1 MSFTKAYKP
10 KLINHLMGKNLKRIA
25 SAFLLAGVLSVC
37 GLPMFAQTHVV
48 KGSVLDA
55 AGEPIIGANVI
66 VAGDA
71 SVGTFTDLDGAFTL
85 ETPSKDA
92 VLAVSCIGFATTE
105 VALNGRTTIEIT
117 MQPDME
123 LEEVVVTALGIK
135 REKKAL
141 GYAMQEVNTER
152 MQETKSLS
160 VANMLQGK
168 VAGVQISQS
177 GGGMGGQTR
186 IVMRGLN
193 SLSGNNQPLWIVD
206 GIPINDGAQD
216 AANQWGGSDVAG
228 AASQINPEDIAS
240 ISVLKGANAAAL
252 YGSRAQNGAIVVT
265 TKKGQKG
272 QPLQIEYNGNVEF
285 STIYSPYEYQNVYG
299 QGSNGIFTTSAIGS
313 WGPKM
318 EGQMVD
324 HWRKTIYGDTNY
336 DKVALTAQP
345 DYIKAF
351 YETGT
356 MYTNS
361 ITATAGGEKMT
372 GRLSFTDSRNDGITP
387 NHSIDRQYYDLN
399 TEFTEKWLTV
409 GAKINF
415 MREVRRNTP
424 GQGEYGLMKHL
435 IYIPRGIRMEDLA
448 NDNINADSRVINW
461 SGSSDMYSNPYGMV
475 MSANGNKNVR
485 NRILGQ
491 INAQIRFTSYLSL
504 TGRVGLDYYQNQY
517 KNSSLYLPHGSN
529 TTNQYSSSRN
539 SNEEFNA
546 DLILNFNKTFNDL
559 SVTANL
565 GTSVYN
571 TTYEGLSGSAGS
583 MQIPGWLTI
592 GNGDSRDVSEGFSQK
607 EIQSVFGNVSLGYKS
622 MLFLDITGRNDW
634 SSTLPA
640 QNRSYFYPSASL
652 SAIISEMIDM
662 PAAIDFLKI
671 RGSWAMVG
679 NDTNPYQLAYVYSD
693 TKSMVNGG
701 SVLEM
706 KLPDTYPLRDLKP
719 ENTTSFEVGL
729 DYRMFKNR
737 FGIDFTY
744 YNSVTT
750 DQILSINVP
759 ATSGFTG
766 KVINAGKMQS
776 YGVELMLTGTPIRT
790 KDWEWDIALNWGMN
804 RTKCLELDSAVS
816 RHTLGETRICS
827 VVVDEGGRFG
837 DIVATNAFKRDEK
850 GNILVDENGLPLKE
864 SDKVIGNMMP
874 DWTGSVSTSLKWK
887 GISFNA
893 LVDMRFG
900 GQFISMTDSYATQ
913 NGNSVRSL
921 EGRDGMIVD
930 GIVEKTGQK
939 NTKSVKAEEYWYA
952 VGGSAGMAEAFM
964 YDSSYIK
971 LRELSIGWNLPSKWL
986 SKTPLKAV
994 RISAVGR
1001 DLFYLYKD
1009 APVNPE
1015 SAISR
1020 EDYAQAFEFG
1030 STPPTRTFGFS
1041 LNVKF

>member
-1 MSFTKAYKP
+1 MGNTIN
-10 KLINHLMGKNLKRIA
+10 KLTSVILALGLLCGLSLSA
-25 SAFLLAGVLSVC
+25 SA
-37 GLPMFAQTHVV
+37 QTPPHTV
-48 KGSVLDA
+48 KGKVQDGS
-55 AGEPIIGANVI
+55 GEPIIGANVI
-66 VAGDA
+66 VKGDA
-71 SVGTFTDLDGAFTL
+71 SVGTFTDLDGAFVL
-85 ETPSKDA
+85 ETPGKD
-92 VLAVSCIGFATTE
+92 VTLAVSCIGFATTE
-105 VALNGRTTIEIT
+105 VALAGRTTVEIT
-117 MQPDME
+117 MQPDLE

-206 GIPINDGAQD
+206 GIPINDGVQD
-216 AANQWGGSDVAG
+216 SANQWGGTDVAG

-299 QGSNGIFTTSAIGS
+299 QGSNGVFSTSAKTS

-324 HWRKTIYGDTNY
+324 HWRRAIYEDKNY
-336 DKVALTAQP
+336 DQVALTAQP

-356 MYTNS
+356 MLTNS
-361 ITATAGGEKMT
+361 ITATAGGEKVT
-372 GRLSFTDSRNDGITP
+372 GRISFTDSRNDGITP

-399 TEFTEKWLTV
+399 TEFSDKWLTV

-415 MREVRRNTP
+415 MREKRENTP

-448 NDNINADSRVINW
+448 TDFINDKFRAINW
-461 SGSSDMYSNPYGMV
+461 SGASDMYSNPYAMV
-475 MSANGNKNVR
+475 MPENSNSNLR
-485 NRILGQ
+485 NRLLGQ
-491 INAQIRFTSYLSL
+491 INASIKFTSYLTL
-504 TGRVGLDYYQNQY
+504 TGRVGLDWYQNTY
-517 KNSSLYLPHGSN
+517 KNGSLYLPDGSN
-529 TTNQYSSSRN
+529 TTNQYSSSRT
-539 SNEEFNA
+539 SNQEFNA
-546 DLILNFNKTFNDL
+546 DLILNFDKRFGDF

-571 TTYEGLSGSAGS
+571 TKYEGLVGSAGS
-583 MQIPGWLTI
+583 MEIPGWLTM
-592 GNGDSRDVSEGFSQK
+592 GNGDSRKASESSSEK

-622 MLFLDITGRNDW
+622 MLFLDVTGRNDW

-640 QNRSYFYPSASL
+640 ENRSYFYPSVSL
-652 SAIISEMIDM
+652 SAIISEMVKM
-662 PAAIDFLKI
+662 PEVIDFVKI

-679 NDTNPYQLAYVYSD
+679 NDTNPYMLDYVYKN
-693 TKSMVNGG
+693 TTSMVNGG
-701 SVLEM
+701 TVLEM

-737 FGIDFTY
+737 LAIDFTY

-750 DQILSINVP
+750 DQILSINTP

-766 KVINAGKMQS
+766 KTINAGKMQS
-776 YGVELMLTGTPIRT
+776 YGVELMVSGTPIRT
-790 KDWEWDIALNWGMN
+790 KDWQWDLGFNWGMN
-804 RTKCLELDSAVS
+804 RTNCLELDAAVS
-816 RHTLGETRICS
+816 RHTLGSTRICS

-837 DIVATNAFKRDEK
+837 DIVATNTFKRDEN
-850 GNILVDENGLPLKE
+850 GNILVNEDGLPLKE
-864 SDKVIGNMMP
+864 SDQVIGNMMP
-874 DWTGSVSTSLKWK
+874 DWTGSVSTQLRWRD
-887 GISFNA
+887 ISFNA
-893 LVDMRFG
+893 LFDMRFG
-900 GQFISMTDSYATQ
+900 GQFISMTDNYATQ
-913 NGNSVRSL
+913 AGNSVRSL
-921 EGRDGMIVD
+921 EGRDGMVVD
-930 GIVEKTGQK
+930 GIVEATGQK
-939 NTKSVKAEEYWYA
+939 NTKSVTAEEYWA
-952 VGGSAGMAEAFM
+952 HVGGSSGIADEFL
-964 YDSSYIK
+964 YDSSFVK
-971 LRELSIGWNLPSKWL
+971 LRELSLGWNLPSKWL
-986 SKTPLKAV
+986 NKTPLKSV
-994 RISAVGR
+994 RVSAVGR
-1001 DLFYLYKD
+1001 DLFYLFKN

-1020 EDYAQAFEFG
+1020 EDYTQAFEFG

-1041 LNVKF
+1041 LNIKF

>member
-1 MSFTKAYKP
+1 MGNTIN
-10 KLINHLMGKNLKRIA
+10 KLTSVILTLG
-25 SAFLLAGVLSVC
+25 LLC
-37 GLPMFAQTHVV
+37 GLSIAVNAQTPHSV
-48 KGSVLDA
+48 KGKVLDGS
-55 AGEPIIGANVI
+55 GEPIIGANVI
-66 VAGDA
+66 VKGDA
-71 SVGTFTDLDGAFTL
+71 SVGTFTDLDGAFVL
-85 ETPSKDA
+85 ETSGKD
-92 VLAVSCIGFATTE
+92 VTLAVSCIGFATTE
-105 VALNGRTTIEIT
+105 VELAGRTTVEIT
-117 MQPDME
+117 MRPDLE

-186 IVMRGLN
+186 VVMRGLN

-206 GIPINDGAQD
+206 GIPINDGAQE
-216 AANQWGGSDVAG
+216 AANQWGGTDVAG

-240 ISVLKGANAAAL
+240 ISILKGANAAAL

-285 STIYSPYEYQNVYG
+285 STIYSPYEYQNVYAW
-299 QGSNGIFTTSAIGS
+299 GSNGAFNTSSDGS

-318 EGQMVD
+318 TGQSVD

-336 DKVALTAQP
+336 DKMTLEAQP
-345 DYIKAF
+345 DYIKSF

-356 MYTNS
+356 MLTNS

-399 TEFTEKWLTV
+399 TEFSEKWLTI

-415 MREVRRNTP
+415 MREKRKNTP

-435 IYIPRGIRMEDLA
+435 IYIPRGVKMEDLST
-448 NDNINADSRVINW
+448 DFINEDFRAINW
-461 SGSSDMYSNPYGMV
+461 SGASDMYSNPYAMV
-475 MSANGNKNVR
+475 MPENGNTNIR

-491 INAQIRFTSYLSL
+491 INASIKFTSYLTL
-504 TGRVGLDYYQNQY
+504 TGRVGLDYYQNNY
-517 KNSSLYLPHGSN
+517 RNGSTYLPHGSG
-529 TTNQYSSSRN
+529 TTNQYSSSRS

-546 DLILNFNKTFNDL
+546 DLILNFDKRFGDF

-571 TTYEGLSGSAGS
+571 TKYEGLAGSAGS
-583 MQIPGWLTI
+583 MEIGGWLTM
-592 GNGDSRDVSEGFSQK
+592 GNGDNRQASESSSEK

-640 QNRSYFYPSASL
+640 ENRSYFYPSVSL
-652 SAIISEMIDM
+652 SAIISEMVRM
-662 PAAIDFLKI
+662 PDVIDFVKI
-671 RGSWAMVG
+671 RGSLAMVG
-679 NDTNPYQLAYVYSD
+679 NDTNPYQLDYVYKN
-693 TKSMVNGG
+693 TTSMVNGG
-701 SVLEM
+701 TVLEM
-706 KLPDTYPLRDLKP
+706 KLPDTYPLRNLKP
-719 ENTTSFEVGL
+719 ESTTSFEVGL

-737 FGIDFTY
+737 LAIDFTY

-750 DQILSINVP
+750 DQILSINIP

-776 YGVELMLTGTPIRT
+776 YGVELMVSGTPIRT
-790 KDWEWDIALNWGMN
+790 KDWQWDLGVNWGMN
-804 RTKCLELDSAVS
+804 RTNCLELDSAVS
-816 RHTLGETRICS
+816 RHTLGSTRICS

-837 DIVATNAFKRDEK
+837 DIVATSAFKRDDK
-850 GNILVDENGLPLKE
+850 GNILVGEDGLPLKE
-864 SDKVIGNMMP
+864 SDKVVGNMMP
-874 DWTGSVSTSLKWK
+874 DWTGSVSTQLRWRN
-887 GISFNA
+887 ISFNA
-893 LVDMRFG
+893 LFDMRFG
-900 GQFISMTDSYATQ
+900 GQFISMTDNYATQ
-913 NGNSVRSL
+913 AGNSVRSL
-921 EGRDGMIVD
+921 EGRDGMVVD
-930 GIVEKTGQK
+930 GIVEATGQK
-939 NTKSVKAEEYWYA
+939 NTKSVTAQEYWAY
-952 VGGSAGMAEAFM
+952 VGGSSGIAEEFM
-964 YDSSYIK
+964 YDSSFVK
-971 LRELSIGWNLPSKWL
+971 LRELSLGWNFPSRWL
-986 SKTPLKAV
+986 NKTPLRSV

-1001 DLFYLYKD
+1001 DLFYLFKN

-1041 LNVKF
+1041 LNIKF

>member
-1 MSFTKAYKP
+1 MGNTIN
-10 KLINHLMGKNLKRIA
+10 KLTSVILALGLLCGLSLSA
-25 SAFLLAGVLSVC
+25 SA
-37 GLPMFAQTHVV
+37 QTPPHTV
-48 KGSVLDA
+48 KGKVQDGS
-55 AGEPIIGANVI
+55 GEPIIGANVI
-66 VAGDA
+66 VKGDA
-71 SVGTFTDLDGAFTL
+71 SVGTFTDLDGAFVL
-85 ETPSKDA
+85 ETPGKD
-92 VLAVSCIGFATTE
+92 VTLAVSCIGFATTE
-105 VALNGRTTIEIT
+105 VELAGRTTVEIT
-117 MQPDME
+117 MQPDLE

-206 GIPINDGAQD
+206 GIPINDGVQD
-216 AANQWGGSDVAG
+216 SANQWGGTDVAG

-252 YGSRAQNGAIVVT
+252 YGSRAQSGAIVVT

-299 QGSNGIFTTSAIGS
+299 QGSNGVFSTTAKTS

-324 HWRKTIYGDTNY
+324 HWRKAIYGDENY

-345 DYIKAF
+345 DYIKSF

-356 MYTNS
+356 MLTNS
-361 ITATAGGEKMT
+361 ITATAGGEKVT

-399 TEFTEKWLTV
+399 TEFSDKWLTV

-415 MREVRRNTP
+415 MREKRENAP

-435 IYIPRGIRMEDLA
+435 IYIPRGIRMEDLST
-448 NDNINADSRVINW
+448 NFINENFESINW
-461 SGSSDMYSNPYGMV
+461 SGASDMYSNPYAMV
-475 MSANGNKNVR
+475 MPENSNNNLR
-485 NRILGQ
+485 NRLLGQ
-491 INAQIRFTSYLSL
+491 INASIKFTSYLTL
-504 TGRVGLDYYQNQY
+504 TGRVGLDWYQNTY
-517 KNSSLYLPHGSN
+517 KNSSLYKPDGSN
-529 TTNQYSSSRN
+529 TENQYSSSRS
-539 SNEEFNA
+539 SNQEFNA
-546 DLILNFNKTFNDL
+546 DLILNFDKRFGDF

-571 TTYEGLSGSAGS
+571 TKYEGLTGSAGA
-583 MQIPGWLTI
+583 MEIGGWLTM
-592 GNGDSRDVSEGFSQK
+592 GNGDNRKASEHSSAK
-607 EIQSVFGNVSLGYKS
+607 EIQSVFGTVSLGYTS
-622 MLFLDITGRNDW
+622 MLFLDVTGRNDW
-634 SSTLPA
+634 SSTLPK
-640 QNRSYFYPSASL
+640 QNRSYFYPSVSL
-652 SAIISEMIDM
+652 SAIISEMVKM
-662 PAAIDFLKI
+662 PEVIDFLKI

-679 NDTNPYQLAYVYSD
+679 NDTNPYMLDYVYSN
-693 TKSMVNGG
+693 TTSMVNGG
-701 SVLEM
+701 TVLEM
-706 KLPDTYPLRDLKP
+706 KLPDAYPLRDLKP
-719 ENTTSFEVGL
+719 ESTTSFEVGL

-737 FGIDFTY
+737 LAIDFTY

-750 DQILSINVP
+750 DQILSINTP

-766 KVINAGKMQS
+766 KTINAGKMQS
-776 YGVELMLTGTPIRT
+776 YGVELMISGTPIRT
-790 KDWEWDIALNWGMN
+790 KDWQWDLGFNWGMN
-804 RTKCLELDSAVS
+804 RTNCLELDSAIS

-850 GNILVDENGLPLKE
+850 GNILVDEDGLPMKE
-864 SDKVIGNMMP
+864 TDKVIGNMMP
-874 DWTGSVSTSLKWK
+874 DWTGSVSTQLRWRD
-887 GISFNA
+887 ISFNA
-893 LVDMRFG
+893 LFDMRFG
-900 GQFISMTDSYATQ
+900 GQFVSMTDNYATQ
-913 NGNSVRSL
+913 AGNSVRSL
-921 EGRDGMIVD
+921 EGRDGMVVD
-930 GIVEKTGQK
+930 GIVEATGQK
-939 NTKSVKAEEYWYA
+939 NTKSITAEEYWA
-952 VGGSAGMAEAFM
+952 TVGGSTGIAEAFM
-964 YDSSYIK
+964 YDSSFVK
-971 LRELSIGWNLPSKWL
+971 LRELSLGWNLPSKWL
-986 SKTPLKAV
+986 SKTPLKSV
-994 RISAVGR
+994 RVSAVGR
-1001 DLFYLYKD
+1001 DLFYLFKN

-1020 EDYAQAFEFG
+1020 EDYTQAFEFG

-1041 LNVKF
+1041 LNIKF